1 MKMTNS
7 MFIAYYYHGM
17 IYACIK
23 QHDCVANFFE
33 NIVTVLATA
42 TLVID
47 IQKTMLMKWIPNSQL
62 SNCPSRHIQQ
72 TMKSLCVASYTKLNS
87 TLTQVDEFVNRHRE

>member
-7 MFIAYYYHGM
+7 MFIAYYYDGM

-23 QHDCVANFFE
+23 QYDCVANFFE
-33 NIVTVLATA
+33 NIVTVPATA

-47 IQKTMLMKWIPNSQL
+47 IETYKK
-62 SNCPSRHIQQ
+62 
-72 TMKSLCVASYTKLNS
+72 LCS
-87 TLTQVDEFVNRHRE
+87 